1 MPRDTWYLSL
11 PPEALLLALAVLSN
25 RLDQARPFLILGVAF
40 LVWLFVPTLVK
51 RFLRASFFE
60 FHAPIETATSA
71 VRDLQGYWSL
81 RTRSKNELIDAGK
94 QLANLN
100 ALYETRL
107 TEYNSL
113 EARVNRLEAML
124 RLPSYPEYRTE
135 TARVV
140 RRDFTA
146 WWQRLV
152 IRKGENYQIPVGAP
166 VIFIGGVVGRIVEV
180 GKYTAVVE
188 LISSPGVRI
197 AGSLDGDTRPISFQG
212 GLNPAFGSAKGVVE
226 FVPLDVF
233 ASSSTPKRIVTSGLG
248 GVFPSGLNLGQIV
261 KLEKSG
267 DGLFQ
272 TGEVAIDPRLISVSE
287 VAVLVPLDR
296 STQIADTPTPTTPV
310 SRDRR

>member
-1 MPRDTWYLSL
+1 MSL
-11 PPEALLLALAVLSN
+11 LIETLVLGLAVLPN
-25 RLDQARPFLILGVAF
+25 RLDQARPFLTLGIAF

-51 RFLRASFFE
+51 HFLRASFFE
-60 FHAPIETATSA
+60 FQAPVEAATLA
-71 VRDLQGYWSL
+71 ARNLQDYWSL
-81 RTRSKNELIDAGK
+81 RTRSKNELIEAGK

-107 TEYNSL
+107 AEYNSL
-113 EARVNRLEAML
+113 QGRVTRLEALL
-124 RLPSYPEYRTE
+124 RLPSYPEYRSE

-152 IRKGENYQIPVGAP
+152 IRKGKNYEIPVGAP
-166 VIFIGGVVGRIVEV
+166 VIFVGGVVGKIVEV
-180 GKYTAVVE
+180 GAYTAVVE

-197 AGSLDGDTRPISFQG
+197 AGSLEGDTRPISFQG
-212 GLNPAFGSAKGVVE
+212 GLNPAFGTAKGIVE

-233 ASSSTPKRIVTSGLG
+233 ANVAAPKRLVTSGLG
-248 GVFPSGLNLGQIV
+248 GVFPAGLNLGQIV

-272 TGEVAIDPRLISVSE
+272 TGEVALDPRLISVSE

-296 STQIADTPTPTTPV
+296 STQLTDTPTPAVPAA
-310 SRDRR
+310 RGRR